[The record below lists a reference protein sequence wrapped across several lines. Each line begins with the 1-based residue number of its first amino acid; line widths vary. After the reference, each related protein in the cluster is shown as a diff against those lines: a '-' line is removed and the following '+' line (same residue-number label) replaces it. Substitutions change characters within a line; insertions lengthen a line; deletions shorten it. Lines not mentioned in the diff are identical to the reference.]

1 MIKNLIKDMT
11 KYLPSIIAPAIV
23 GLIAIP
29 IITRLFS
36 PADYGNYILVTTTV
50 SLISSIAIGWLDS
63 INRFF
68 PVYEVKAR
76 LGEFYNT
83 TLIFTII
90 SIVGMSL
97 LFLSV
102 LFLIKD
108 DISTKLSS
116 LMRLGVLMFI
126 TTSCFQVLRS
136 FLRVKRQV
144 VWYSYFTVWHSMA
157 GLGIGL
163 VLVFLF
169 HLGIEGLLWGKFLS
183 IAIILPLLYSL
194 SIGRGISIRKGVSL
208 PIASEMARYGF
219 PMMVAFLTFWFLS
232 FSDRYILEFFRGSEE
247 VGIYSVSY
255 GLSEMSITSL
265 LSIFIMA
272 SGPISMQIWEKQ
284 GSLVSQEFL
293 AKLTRYII
301 LICLPAVV
309 GLSVLAKPIIS
320 VMVATAYYKGY
331 KIIPL
336 IAFGLFFN
344 SIAYSFAL
352 VFGYVKKT
360 YISMIVAA
368 VSASLNLGL
377 NFLLIPRYGY
387 IAAAITTLI
396 CYSVYLFLMVI
407 ISRRFLVWK
416 FPFKSLAKVTC
427 ASAIMAIAVYPIG
440 NSLTSSVLINL
451 VVAISAGVIVYS
463 IVLFLLGGFQAN
475 EIETLLALGRRVI
488 RH

>member
-11 KYLPSIIAPAIV
+11 KYLPSIIAPAIA
-23 GLIAIP
+23 GLIALP

-36 PADYGNYILVTTTV
+36 PTDYGNYILVTTTV
-50 SLISSIAIGWLDS
+50 SLISSVAIGWLDS
-63 INRFF
+63 IVRFF
-68 PVYEVKAR
+68 PVYEAKAK

-83 TLIFTII
+83 TLIFSAI
-90 SIVGMSL
+90 SIIVMSL

-108 DISTKLSS
+108 GISANLFS
-116 LMRLGVLMFI
+116 LMSLGVSVFI
-126 TTSCFQVLRS
+126 ATSCFQVFRS

-157 GLGIGL
+157 GLCIGV

-194 SIGRGISIRKGVSL
+194 SIGMGVSIRKGVSI
-208 PIASEMARYGF
+208 PMASEMARYGF
-219 PMMVAFLTFWFLS
+219 PMMVTFFTFWFLS

-255 GLSEMSITSL
+255 GLSEMTITSL
-265 LSIFIMA
+265 LSVFIMA
-272 SGPISMQIWEKQ
+272 SGPISMHIWEKQ

-293 AKLTRYII
+293 TKLTRYII

-309 GLSVLAKPIIS
+309 GLSLLAKPIIS
-320 VMVATAYYKGY
+320 VMAATAYYKGY
-331 KIIPL
+331 KIIPI
-336 IAFGLFFN
+336 IAFGFFFN

-352 VFGYVKKT
+352 VFGYVKRT
-360 YISMIVAA
+360 YISMIAAA
-368 VSASLNLGL
+368 VSAFLNLGL
-377 NFLLIPRYGY
+377 NFLLIPKYGY
-387 IAAAITTLI
+387 TAAAITTLI

-407 ISRRFLVWK
+407 FSRRFLVWK
-416 FPFKSLAKVTC
+416 FPFKSLVKVTC
-427 ASAIMAIAVYPIG
+427 ASVIMAIILYPIG
-440 NSLTSSVLINL
+440 NSLTSSALINL
-451 VVAISAGVIVYS
+451 IVAISVGVIVYS
-463 IVLFLLGGFQAN
+463 IMLFLLGGFQKN
-475 EIETLLALGRRVI
+475 EIDFLLALGRKVI